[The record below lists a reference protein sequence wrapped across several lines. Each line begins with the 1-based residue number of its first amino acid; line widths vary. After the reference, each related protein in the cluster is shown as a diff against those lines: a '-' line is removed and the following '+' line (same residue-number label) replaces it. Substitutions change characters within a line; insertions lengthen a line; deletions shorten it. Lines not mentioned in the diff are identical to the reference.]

1 MPKTNPIRRRDFLI
15 TAAPAGAA
23 LITACRKTEETSV
36 PVAPPR
42 SEVPL
47 RVLLWGTPA
56 TAQAIRTA
64 WGGVSNQPLAIET
77 FSPFVT
83 PADGAAA
90 KDGAASTD
98 GQSLVVGEGD
108 AKGGQKGF
116 AERAAEALTRNDL
129 AVIPCGLVAE
139 LSQRSSIVSLAPD
152 LLATLAEAG
161 PWLDAIEV
169 ALVNWVGK
177 PVGVPLGSPQ
187 PALMI
192 AEGTSAAGVS
202 PESPPTTWDGYIAA
216 AKELGKSA
224 TGDFPKVAEPLAGG
238 DAAKSFL
245 WRAIDAGPE
254 VWLFDRE
261 TFEPVLE
268 SEAYVRALETMR
280 ACAESYGGKRLTAG
294 EVWAG
299 VADGRLAMAI
309 GWPALTADVE
319 AFPSLGQVWV
329 GSPPRGV
336 GEAASPDTPSASSV
350 ANWPILTDPE
360 APLGVI
366 SGSCRQTA
374 AAKRFLGWLAG
385 GDGSELVRGALPG
398 MTVCRKDTDGGPAS
412 GASSAPFAAPGG
424 PSPAGR
430 QGGPSPAG
438 RQGGASSAGQQGG
451 SAAGPLYDNYL
462 KMRLR
467 SSQVRPTLRLLGYD
481 RYLAAL
487 DRAVIDCLDGK
498 VTAAEGL
505 AQASAAWKELT
516 KEYGREGQAKVWRYS
531 QGLRF

>member
-1 MPKTNPIRRRDFLI
+1 MPKTNPPIRRRDFLI

-42 SEVPL
+42 SDVPL

-77 FSPFVT
+77 FSPLVT
-83 PADGAAA
+83 PADGA
-90 KDGAASTD
+90 D
-98 GQSLVVGEGD
+98 LVGD
-108 AKGGQKGF
+108 KGF

-129 AVIPCGLVAE
+129 AVIPCGLVGE

-169 ALVNWVGK
+169 ALVNWAGK

-192 AEGTSAAGVS
+192 AEEFSAAGVS

-245 WRAIDAGPE
+245 WRAIDAGPK

-336 GEAASPDTPSASSV
+336 GEAASTDTPSAPSV

-412 GASSAPFAAPGG
+412 GASSAPFAAPAG

-430 QGGPSPAG
+430 
-438 RQGGASSAGQQGG
+438 QGG

-516 KEYGREGQAKVWRYS
+516 KGYGREEQAKVWRYS

>member
-23 LITACRKTEETSV
+23 LITACRKTEEASV

-42 SEVPL
+42 SDVPL
-47 RVLLWGTPA
+47 RVLLWGTAA

-64 WGGVSNQPLAIET
+64 WGGVSNQPLVIET
-77 FSPFVT
+77 FSPFVPPADVTSSDVT
-83 PADGAAA
+83 PSDGAAA
-90 KDGAASTD
+90 KEGAASAD
-98 GQSLVVGEGD
+98 D
-108 AKGGQKGF
+108 KGIAGGKGF

-129 AVIPCGLVAE
+129 AVIPCGLVGE
-139 LSQRSSIVSLAPD
+139 LSQRSSIVPLAPD

-169 ALVNWVGK
+169 ALVNWAGK

-187 PALMI
+187 PALLI

-202 PESPPTTWDGYIAA
+202 PENPPTTWDGYIAA
-216 AKELGKSA
+216 AKELAKSA
-224 TGDFPKVAEPLAGG
+224 TGDFPKVAEPLGGG

-245 WRAIDAGPE
+245 WRAIDASPE

-309 GWPALTADVE
+309 GWPALIADVE
-319 AFPSLGQVWV
+319 AFPALGQVWV
-329 GSPPRGV
+329 GPPPRGV
-336 GEAASPDTPSASSV
+336 GQAASADAPSGTSGTLV

-412 GASSAPFAAPGG
+412 GASRAPAASGG
-424 PSPAGR
+424 PSP
-430 QGGPSPAG
+430 S
-438 RQGGASSAGQQGG
+438 GQQVG
-451 SAAGPLYDNYL
+451 SAAGALYDNYL

-467 SSQVRPTLRLLGYD
+467 SSQFRPTLRLLGYD

-505 AQASAAWKELT
+505 AQASAAWKGLT
-516 KEYGREGQAKVWRYS
+516 KGFGREEQAKVWRYS